1 MLFSCVVHL
10 FTISLKIFIHNL
22 RNKFQATSAFDGTRM
37 SKWEEPNGGQGS
49 EDISFV
55 SFFFLSI
62 SFVCYYHLKL
72 WNINKP
78 VFKQTKNNKY

>member
-10 FTISLKIFIHNL
+10 FTISLQIFIHNL

-49 EDISFV
+49 EEISFV
-55 SFFFLSI
+55 SFFFFWSI

-72 WNINKP
+72 
-78 VFKQTKNNKY
+78 